1 MEEFRI
7 PKRRVLAQIT
17 SLEGEAREV
26 SVFLMTGVPEYTEGE
41 RLSDLLHQEVKF
53 IPAQDVATGM
63 ITFLNS
69 AAIVVARTD
78 VDHEFREEDRLTILT
93 EHEVELRLVD
103 GQRLQ
108 GLIVYVQ
115 PEGRTRLND
124 YLNDAPPFIRLVQGK
139 RVALVNKRYVSSVD
153 PLSR

>member
-1 MEEFRI
+1 LEEFRI

>member
-1 MEEFRI
+1 VEEFRV
-7 PKRRVLAQIT
+7 PKRRVLAQI
-17 SLEGEAREV
+17 SSPEGEAREV

-41 RLSDLLHQEVKF
+41 RLSDLLNGEMKF

-69 AAIVVARTD
+69 AAIVVAQTD

-93 EHEVELRLVD
+93 EHEVQLRLVN

-108 GLIVYVQ
+108 GLIVYMQ

-124 YLNDAPPFIRLVQGK
+124 YLNDTPPFIRLVQGK
-139 RVALVNKRYVSSVD
+139 RIALVNKRYISSVE